1 MSNDLTQISMTGEL
15 GSGKSTTARYLVEK
29 LHIELL
35 STGAFQREMA
45 ANMGITT
52 LELNHRADTNP
63 SIDEE
68 IDGRTRAL
76 EHSGR
81 DFVINSRLAWRFLPS
96 SFKVFLVCPPAIAA
110 QRAMKQQRVS
120 ENFSSHDDALE
131 QMQARHTS
139 ERLRFLK
146 TYDAS
151 QGHYRNYDLAIDT
164 SWAPVEEVGN
174 AIIEGFKRN
183 GTGHQMLAAPRNLF
197 PLPASAED
205 MASQEVK
212 ICCALRLWAI
222 VKGHNK
228 VAEAIKADQHLIPVK
243 LMAQDDETF
252 AAGKTA
258 RSVIERELKLADIK
272 TWEAAQG
279 FSYKA
284 YPAFLAKA

>member
-1 MSNDLTQISMTGEL
+1 MSSEPIQISMTGEL
-15 GSGKSTTARYLVEK
+15 GSGKSTTAKYLVGK
-29 LHIELL
+29 LGIEAL

-45 ANMGITT
+45 ATLGITT
-52 LELNHRADTNP
+52 LELNHRADSDP
-63 SIDEE
+63 AIDEE
-68 IDGRTRAL
+68 IDGRTKAL
-76 EHSGR
+76 ENSGR
-81 DFVINSRLAWRFLPS
+81 SFVIDSRLAWRFLPS
-96 SFKVFLVCPPAIAA
+96 SFKVFLVCPPAVAA
-110 QRAMKQQRVS
+110 QRAFKQERVS
-120 ENFSSHDDALE
+120 ENFASQEDAIE

-164 SWAPVEEVGN
+164 SWASQQEVGE

-205 MASQEVK
+205 MAAPDVK
-212 ICCALRLWAI
+212 ICCARRLWAV

-228 VAEAIKADQHLIPVK
+228 VIEAINAGHHLLSVK

-252 AAGKTA
+252 TAGKTA
-258 RSVIERELKLADIK
+258 RSVIEKELTLDAIRA
-272 TWEAAQG
+272 WELEHG
-279 FSYKA
+279 FSFKA
-284 YPAFLAKA
+284 YPSFLTKT